1 MPHNQTVIDALCQ
14 VVSRHLPP
22 PLQSVLDAL
31 MDRLQEQRIHAG
43 SNKEEQTYIDF
54 FRVCKHLREAVHLDT
69 AAGICQR
76 LRHSAPLSAAPT
88 DLSEWNLV
96 DDAEVEAMLDTRR
109 LARGLREPL
118 GNLEWR
124 VCNCL
129 GQLDSSLKKDSDNPL
144 SLEFLLHTLQA
155 GLRLHEQPVPIR
167 ELFYRCCIEVL
178 GRGLQDYLQHRPH
191 ALRQE
196 IDTLLA
202 EQRRTNRLL
211 QGIVW
216 GGVGFL
222 MGLLLMQVLT
232 RVRLW

>member
-14 VVSRHLPP
+14 VVSRQLPP
-22 PLQSVLDAL
+22 PLQSVLDVL
-31 MDRLQEQRIHAG
+31 MERLQEQRIHAG

-155 GLRLHEQPVPIR
+155 SLRLHEQPAAIR

-178 GRGLQDYLQHRPH
+178 GRGLQDYLQHLDEVFIHFEIVPRRAAPHWPWPTARTAGLGAHRPRPTRLT
-191 ALRQE
+191 AV
-196 IDTLLA
+196 T
-202 EQRRTNRLL
+202 RRSSS
-211 QGIVW
+211 
-216 GGVGFL
+216 
-222 MGLLLMQVLT
+222 
-232 RVRLW
+232 

>member
-43 SNKEEQTYIDF
+43 SNKDEQTYIDF

-155 GLRLHEQPVPIR
+155 SLRLHEQPAAIR

-178 GRGLQDYLQHRPH
+178 GRGLQDTWMKSLFTLRLSRAAPHWPWPTAHTAGLGAHRPRPTRLT
-191 ALRQE
+191 AV
-196 IDTLLA
+196 T
-202 EQRRTNRLL
+202 RRSSS
-211 QGIVW
+211 
-216 GGVGFL
+216 
-222 MGLLLMQVLT
+222 
-232 RVRLW
+232 